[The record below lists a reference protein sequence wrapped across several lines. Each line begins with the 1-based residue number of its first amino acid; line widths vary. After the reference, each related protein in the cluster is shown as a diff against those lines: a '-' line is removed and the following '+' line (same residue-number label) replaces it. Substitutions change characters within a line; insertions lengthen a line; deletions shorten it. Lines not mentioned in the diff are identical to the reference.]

1 MSLAFTPPAPTLRP
15 RLGISLIGTLARWN
29 AARLTRRALRRM
41 SRHEL
46 GDIGIDDLELL
57 TR

>member
-1 MSLAFTPPAPTLRP
+1 MTTSSTAP
-15 RLGISLIGTLARWN
+15 IGTEMQLHLGSMIGSLARWN

-46 GDIGIDDLELL
+46 GDIGIDDLEAL